1 MDAWLRGVATH
12 PSLFIALVAAGFALV
27 IGVLLYNLFQ
37 ERRVKRRIEK
47 SFGGPSRPAQ
57 ERSEP
62 TLRREDPVAS
72 ARRSAAIEEAT
83 EEPIPEPMPDAALD
97 EAELPE
103 PVTLSAPRTVRDGA
117 SPDPDIEC
125 VVLLT
130 PAAPVPSGAFAR
142 ARAAS
147 LAKPARWLG
156 RRGQGLPWQPLDDA
170 AGPWQQVAACLLLA
184 DRSGAASR
192 ADISNFLSVV
202 AGPAAELPADFDPPD
217 AGEEAA
223 RAEELDRLCAD
234 LDVQIGLTI
243 LKSELGQIAGTR
255 LRGVAEAAG
264 FRLAAGGQFEHLQDE
279 TGAVLCSLH
288 NYTQEPFTVESLRAL
303 STPGIVLVIDVPRV
317 ADPVRVFD
325 QIRMTAKRLAQTLDA
340 VLVDDNRRPLDD
352 AALAAIRT
360 QVQATAT
367 ALREAHI
374 DPGGPRA
381 LRLFG

>member
-27 IGVLLYNLFQ
+27 IGVLLYNFLQ
-37 ERRVKRRIEK
+37 ERRIKRQLEK
-47 SFGGPSRPAQ
+47 SFGSGSQPAR

-62 TLRREDPVAS
+62 SLRREEPATSAPRSVAVN
-72 ARRSAAIEEAT
+72 EAP
-83 EEPIPEPMPDAALD
+83 EEPLAAPEREPALEADA
-97 EAELPE
+97 LPE
-103 PVTLSAPRTVRDGA
+103 PVTLGAPRSVRDAA

-130 PAAPVPSGAFAR
+130 PGAPVASGAFAR
-142 ARAAS
+142 ARTAS

-156 RRGQGLPWQPLDDA
+156 RRGQGLPWQPLDGS

-184 DRSGAASR
+184 DRAGAASQ

-202 AGPAAELPADFDPPD
+202 AGAASELPADFDPPD
-217 AGEEAA
+217 AAEEAS

-264 FRLAAGGQFEHLQDE
+264 FRLAASGQFEYLQDE
-279 TGAVLCSLH
+279 TGAVLCSLQ
-288 NYTQEPFTVESLRAL
+288 NYKQEPFTVESLRAL

-317 ADPVRVFD
+317 AEPVRVFD
-325 QIRMTAKRLAQTLDA
+325 QMRMTAKRLAQTLEA

-374 DPGGPRA
+374 DPGGQRA

>member
-37 ERRVKRRIEK
+37 ERRAKRQIEK
-47 SFGGPSRPAQ
+47 SFGGPGRAAG
-57 ERSEP
+57 ERAEP
-62 TLRREDPVAS
+62 TLRREEPTAHARHSVAVEETPEEPVA
-72 ARRSAAIEEAT
+72 
-83 EEPIPEPMPDAALD
+83 EPVPEPSLD

-103 PVTLSAPRTVRDGA
+103 PVTLSAPRAARDAGT
-117 SPDPDIEC
+117 PDPDIEC

-130 PAAPVPSGAFAR
+130 PEAPVPSGALAR

-147 LAKPARWLG
+147 FAKPARWLG
-156 RRGQGLPWQPLDDA
+156 RRGQGLPWQPLDGA
-170 AGPWQQVAACLLLA
+170 SGPWQQVAACMLLA
-184 DRSGAASR
+184 DRSGAATR
-192 ADISNFLSVV
+192 ADISSFLGVV
-202 AGPAAELPADFDPPD
+202 ASAASELPADFDPPET
-217 AGEEAA
+217 GEEAA

-264 FRLAAGGQFEHLQDE
+264 FRLAAGGQFEYLQEE
-279 TGAVLCSLH
+279 TGAVLCSLQ
-288 NYTQEPFTVESLRAL
+288 NYKQEPFTVESLRAL

-317 ADPVRVFD
+317 GDPVRVFD
-325 QIRMTAKRLAQTLDA
+325 QMRLTAKRLAQTLEA